1 MPYLLKPRKG
11 YSGPSHVVATK
22 TEAKAMIRS
31 IQKQAAPYGGV
42 KYSISRTSLSERDV
56 SRNPRAASS
65 IPGLDKWSMFA
76 GGTAAAP
83 GKHGYDLRAGGQTY
97 TIQPIS
103 SQHGRH
109 LGYRLTAYP
118 GIPARG
124 HQQIGGLHRSPQS
137 AVKAA
142 REWAARQQN
151 PRTRKTRDEWQMW
164 SNYGYGWEH
173 ELSEDT
179 FKEIK
184 QRVKEYRENAPQYS
198 YKIKLARVRVEN
210 PRASVARIPST
221 WTPARVTRLKTG
233 QIQLR
238 IGRRAGR

>member
-1 MPYLLKPRKG
+1 MATRRRK
-11 YSGPSHVVATK
+11 
-22 TEAKAMIRS
+22 
-31 IQKQAAPYGGV
+31 
-42 KYSISRTSLSERDV
+42 
-56 SRNPRAASS
+56 RNVSS
-65 IPGLDKWSMFA
+65 IPGLDKWSRFA

-103 SQHGRH
+103 SQYGRH

-118 GIPARG
+118 GVPAHG
-124 HQQIGGLHRSPQS
+124 HQQIGGLHRSPQL

-151 PRTRKTRDEWQMW
+151 PRRREYYVGGTESMYPTLRAAKKAAKKEADER
-164 SNYGYGWEH
+164 GRTVII
-173 ELSEDT
+173 EDART
-179 FKEIK
+179 EK
-184 QRVKEYRENAPQYS
+184 VV
-198 YKIKLARVRVEN
+198 ARVSPGSEN